1 MNLSLAIISEIISQK
16 AVLHLPN
23 KIIFLIVFFEMP
35 HLSRESLL
43 FVQVISV
50 HCAIVHSIQENE
62 VGSENK
68 RSTAD
73 PDCGPGIKYG
83 LKAGVYLLISTSSYL
98 TRWMIRTQ
106 HL

>member
-1 MNLSLAIISEIISQK
+1 
-16 AVLHLPN
+16 
-23 KIIFLIVFFEMP
+23 MP
-35 HLSRESLL
+35 RLSRESPL
-43 FVQVISV
+43 FVQLISV
-50 HCAIVHSIQENE
+50 HCAIVHNIQGNQ

-73 PDCGPGIKYG
+73 PDCGPGIKHGLGIKRG